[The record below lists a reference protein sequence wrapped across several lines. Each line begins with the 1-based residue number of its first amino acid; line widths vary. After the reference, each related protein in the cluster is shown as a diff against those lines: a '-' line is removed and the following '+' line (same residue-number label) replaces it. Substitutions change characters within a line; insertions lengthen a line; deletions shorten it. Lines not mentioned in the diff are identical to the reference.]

1 MAEKYVSIVG
11 FKNYYDKR
19 PFAIGTKLL
28 CVKEPDNVYD
38 SEAIKVTF
46 PVLGT
51 VGYIANSIQTK
62 ANGTLSA
69 GRIYEQ
75 VDEKFVVEVSFTTH
89 STVIARV
96 TDDKADAMPVPA
108 DGFFD
113 EDEDDDELDDEEA
126 GVK

>member
-1 MAEKYVSIVG
+1 MAEQYVSIVG
-11 FKNYYDKR
+11 FKNYFDKR

-28 CVKEPDNVYD
+28 CVKEPDNVFD

-62 ANGTLSA
+62 ANGTFSA

-75 VDEKFVVEVSFTTH
+75 VGEKFIVEVAFSTH

-96 TDDKADAMPVPA
+96 TNDKADTMPVPA
-108 DGFFD
+108 DLCIDSEG
-113 EDEDDDELDDEEA
+113 EGDEESEE
-126 GVK
+126 

>member
-1 MAEKYVSIVG
+1 MTEKCVSIVG
-11 FKNYYDKR
+11 FKNYFDKR

-46 PVLGT
+46 PVLGA

-75 VDEKFVVEVSFTTH
+75 VGDKFIVEVEFSTH

-96 TDDKADAMPVPA
+96 TDEKADSIPFPA
-108 DGFFD
+108 DLC
-113 EDEDDDELDDEEA
+113 LDDEEDEEDEEA
-126 GVK
+126 

>member
-1 MAEKYVSIVG
+1 MKEQFVSIVG
-11 FKNYYDKR
+11 FKNYFDKR

-28 CVKEPDNVYD
+28 CVKEPDNVFD

-62 ANGTLSA
+62 ANGTFSA

-75 VDEKFVVEVSFTTH
+75 VADKFIVDVAFSTH
-89 STVIARV
+89 STVIAKV
-96 TDDKADAMPVPA
+96 TDEKADTMPVPSDLCLSDA
-108 DGFFD
+108 A
-113 EDEDDDELDDEEA
+113 DEDDE
-126 GVK
+126 G

>member
-1 MAEKYVSIVG
+1 MAEQYVSIVG
-11 FKNYYDKR
+11 FKNYFDKR

-28 CVKEPDNVYD
+28 CAKEPDNVYD

-62 ANGTLSA
+62 ANGTFSA

-75 VDEKFVVEVSFTTH
+75 VGDKFIVEVAFSTH

-96 TDDKADAMPVPA
+96 TGDNADSLPVPA
-108 DGFFD
+108 DLCLDGE
-113 EDEDDDELDDEEA
+113 EDEENEE
-126 GVK
+126 V

>member
-11 FKNYYDKR
+11 FKNYFDKR

-69 GRIYEQ
+69 GRVYEQ
-75 VDEKFVVEVSFTTH
+75 VAEKFIVEVAFSTH
-89 STVIARV
+89 STVIAKV
-96 TDDKADAMPVPA
+96 TGDNADAMPVPA
-108 DGFFD
+108 DLSY
-113 EDEDDDELDDEEA
+113 DEDDDEDEDEEVTA
-126 GVK
+126 

>member
-1 MAEKYVSIVG
+1 MAEQYVSIVG
-11 FKNYYDKR
+11 FKNYFDKR

-28 CVKEPDNVYD
+28 CAKEPDNVYD

-62 ANGTLSA
+62 ANGTFSA

-75 VDEKFVVEVSFTTH
+75 VGDKFIVEVAFSTH

-96 TDDKADAMPVPA
+96 TGDKADTLPVPTGLCPG
-108 DGFFD
+108 DE
-113 EDEDDDELDDEEA
+113 EDEDNEEA
-126 GVK
+126 